1 MKLAEALVLRADAQK
16 RIEHLRERL
25 KISALIQEGD
35 EPPENPQTLF
45 EELERLFSQLET
57 LISAIN
63 RTNIQVA
70 LPNGKTVT
78 EALAQRDVLR
88 LRWSV
93 LHGVAEIASRRT
105 SQYSRS
111 EIRNIAT
118 VDVASLR
125 QQTDRLATEFR
136 ELDTLI
142 QGINWTTDLIE

>member
-1 MKLAEALVLRADAQK
+1 MKLAEALVLRADAQR
-16 RIEHLRERL
+16 RIEQLRERL

-35 EPPENPQTLF
+35 DPPENPQILL
-45 EELERLFSQLET
+45 EDLERLFVQLEA
-57 LISAIN
+57 LIASIN
-63 RTNIQVA
+63 RTNIQVT

-93 LHGVAEIASRRT
+93 LNGVAEIASRRT

-111 EIRNIAT
+111 EIRDIAT
-118 VDVASLR
+118 VDVAALR
-125 QQTDRLATEFR
+125 QQTDRLATEHR

>member
-1 MKLAEALVLRADAQK
+1 MKLAEALVLRADVQR
-16 RIEHLRERL
+16 RIEQLRERL

-35 EPPENPQTLF
+35 EPPENPQILL
-45 EELERLFSQLET
+45 EELERLFGQLEM
-57 LISAIN
+57 LIASIN
-63 RTNIQVA
+63 RTNIQVT

-93 LHGVAEIASRRT
+93 LHGVAETASRRT

-118 VDVASLR
+118 VDVAFLR
-125 QQTDRLATEFR
+125 QETDRLAMEFR
-136 ELDTLI
+136 EIDTLI